1 MSDKENKTSVDQSQ
15 TNKSSKPHTLSLNK
29 TVKMDEI
36 IGGKTVTVEVR
47 KKRSFKRVDGKMI
60 SEESAKKKPYA
71 APDASKTNVE
81 TSQDDD
87 YLTDNERDS
96 RMRALKEA
104 GERQKKQEIIEKEE
118 QKRIEEEKKEAL
130 AQAEIEKQREITKQA
145 EKKASEAKLDDKKP
159 EEKTLRSAAVEDVK
173 SGNKHEIISKPQA
186 KKNVDHAKKGT
197 VKPIKE
203 SGKIVL
209 TTPSTDNFVKK
220 EPAKTAKEYPNKENQ
235 NKKSRRDDN
244 NRRRS
249 GKITVIQALSSEEE
263 ENEKVRSL
271 ASIKRA
277 REKAKRKELA
287 GNANQEKTVREVIVP
302 EVITVQELS
311 NRMAVRGTDVI
322 RSLMKMGMLVKLHDT
337 IDADTAELIVSEF
350 GHNIRRVLDSDIEK
364 VLLAAE
370 EGKEL
375 SRAPVVTVMGHVD
388 HGKTSL
394 LDSIRSANI
403 VSGEAGG
410 ITQHI
415 GAYRVKVDPESEGY
429 VTFLDTPGHEAF
441 TSMRLRGAHS
451 TDIVVLVVAAD
462 DGIMEQTVEAI
473 NHARAAD
480 VPIIVAINKIDKPG
494 ADPNRVVNELLQ
506 HEIVSESMGGDV
518 MVVEVSAKERTNL
531 DKLIEAIQLQA
542 EILELKA
549 TEEGRARGVVVES
562 RVDKGKGVITT
573 VLVQAGTLRK
583 GDIIIGGLASGRVR
597 AMSDEQGASVEEAK
611 PSVPVEILGLD
622 EAPEAG
628 EQLYVVDS
636 ERSAKDVIDYRIKR
650 ARDLKSASESKGN
663 SLESL
668 FSKASGEGV
677 KQLPLIIK
685 SDVHG
690 SAEAIVNSLTKLN
703 NDEVAVKVLH
713 SATGAITESDVTLA
727 NASNAMILGFNV
739 RANTAAK
746 TAAESEGVRIRY
758 YSIIYDL
765 VNDIKSMLSNMLEP
779 EIKEKY
785 IGNATVRKVF
795 NVGKQGKVAGCY
807 VTDGIIKRGAG
818 VRLLRDNVV
827 IHEGK
832 LKTLRRFKD
841 DVKEVSSNYECGI
854 AFENYDDTKVGDMIE
869 AFELIEISR
878 TL

>member
-1 MSDKENKTSVDQSQ
+1 MSDKENKTSVDQDGAVKS
-15 TNKSSKPHTLSLNK
+15 NKPRTLSLNK

-47 KKRSFKRVDGKMI
+47 KKRAFKRVDGKMI
-60 SEESAKKKPYA
+60 SEEAANRKSYA
-71 APDASKTNVE
+71 TAE
-81 TSQDDD
+81 TSSSSKVDESKDDEL
-87 YLTDNERDS
+87 LTDSERDS
-96 RMRALKEA
+96 RMRALREA
-104 GERQKKQEIIEKEE
+104 GERQKKLEILEKEE
-118 QKRIEEEKKEAL
+118 KERLEQEQKSLSEAKAKEAAEAALEAEENAKKEKLEAEKAENAKASNNTSTEAQPLTTSKDETSKPKPQNKAHKKEA
-130 AQAEIEKQREITKQA
+130 
-145 EKKASEAKLDDKKP
+145 
-159 EEKTLRSAAVEDVK
+159 
-173 SGNKHEIISKPQA
+173 
-186 KKNVDHAKKGT
+186 

-203 SGKIVL
+203 SSKIVL
-209 TTPSTDNFVKK
+209 SGASQESSYAKK
-220 EPAKTAKEYPNKENQ
+220 EPSKPAKEYSQKENQ

-249 GKITVIQALSSEEE
+249 GKITVIQALSGEQ

-277 REKAKRKELA
+277 REKARRKELD
-287 GNANQEKTVREVIVP
+287 GNGNQERTVREVIVP

-322 RSLMKMGMLVKLHDT
+322 RSLMKMGMLVQLHDT

-350 GHNIRRVLDSDIEK
+350 GHNIKRVLDSDIEN
-364 VLLAAE
+364 VLLAPE
-370 EGKEL
+370 EGEEL
-375 SRAPVVTVMGHVD
+375 PRAPVVTVMGHVD

-394 LDSIRSANI
+394 LDAIRSANI

-480 VPIIVAINKIDKPG
+480 VPIIVAINKIDKPE
-494 ADPNRVVNELLQ
+494 ADPNRVINELLQ
-506 HEIVSESMGGDV
+506 HEIVSESMGGEV

-549 TEEGRARGVVVES
+549 TEEGKARGVVVES
-562 RVDKGKGVITT
+562 RVDKGKGVVAT
-573 VLVQAGTLRK
+573 VLVQSGTLQK
-583 GDIIIGGLASGRVR
+583 GDILVAGLASGRVR
-597 AMSDEQGASVEEAK
+597 AMGDEHGNNVEEAK

-668 FSKASGEGV
+668 FSRASGEGV
-677 KQLPLIIK
+677 KELPLIIK

-690 SAEAIVNSLTKLN
+690 SSEAIVNSLTKLS

-739 RANTAAK
+739 RANNAAK
-746 TAAESEGVRIRY
+746 MAAESEGVRVRY

-795 NVGKQGKVAGCY
+795 SIGKQGKVAGCY

-818 VRLLRDNVV
+818 VRLIRDNVV

-854 AFENYDDTKVGDMIE
+854 AFENYDDTKVDDVIE